1 MRLRIALAAL
11 AVLLAG
17 CEPSF
22 NVDLVATPLADEDAK
37 VTLRLEGVEL
47 RKTDGN
53 TDKLTR
59 SSTGVYLVDSTVD
72 PVPEDLLS
80 DSDIDGGRYDALKLL
95 LADNDDLGEVT
106 RPGQPDETIEAGT
119 TTVLFAPVS
128 FDIDEDDDK
137 TTSLVVAL
145 DLVLSLSE
153 NEDEAGFTLDPL
165 IRVMELDDAA
175 SVSGNIPASRFADS
189 ACNAGTALVYAFA
202 GRDID
207 PDERDG
213 AGIEPYATAPIVRR
227 GSGAAATYLLDY
239 LPPGDYTLAFT
250 CEGQF
255 ENGRLPAED
264 EDIDFFEGANVELEA
279 GESVRVDFDS

>member
-22 NVDLVATPLADEDAK
+22 NVDLVATPLADEDAIA
-37 VTLRLEGVEL
+37 TIRLDGVEL

-59 SSTGVYLVDSTVD
+59 SSTGEYIVDATVD
-72 PVPEDLLS
+72 TVPEDLLS
-80 DSDIDGGRYDALKLL
+80 NSDIDGGRYDGLKLL
-95 LADNDDLGEVT
+95 LADDLGDVS
-106 RPGQPDETIEAGT
+106 RPGRADETIEAGT
-119 TTVLFAPVS
+119 ATLLYAPVS

-153 NEDEAGFTLDPL
+153 KENEAGFTLDPL
-165 IRVMELDDAA
+165 IRVMDIDDAS
-175 SVSGNIPASRFADS
+175 SVSGSIPASRFADP
-189 ACNAGTALVYAFA
+189 ACSTGTTLVYAFA
-202 GRDID
+202 GRDIE

-213 AGIEPYATAPIVRR
+213 TGVEPYATAPIIRR
-227 GSGAAATYLLDY
+227 GTGNAGTYLLDY

-255 ENGRLPAED
+255 ENGRLPSED
-264 EDIDFFEGANVELEA
+264 EEIDFFEGGQVQLKA
-279 GESVRVDFDS
+279 GESVRVDFES